1 MLVAEVLSG
10 RVRAA
15 LAGGD
20 VGAARALCR
29 ARLRDCGEEAV
40 TLRCLAQVELA
51 AGQLDAALEWGRR
64 ACALAPEEA
73 MSWLALGHAQA
84 LSAQWSEAA
93 RSFSRAT
100 RRAPDSGD
108 AWHNLGVARRHQ
120 GDSAAALAAFKQ
132 AVWVDAGRADSWL
145 AMARLLQAD
154 SQADNALGCYR
165 RAASRD
171 PAALPEYADALRA
184 HGQLEEAAGRYR
196 EALRRDIE
204 PVRSGF
210 GLGQVL
216 EALGRRERA
225 EGAYLQ
231 VLEREPQHPGALGAL
246 LALGGPVAAARHHQA
261 SEMLNAGAGGGAGQA
276 LIGYGLARYLDAQGL
291 YGDAAAAARVA
302 NEGRRRQAGGLDRPA
317 LAARVAALED
327 YDRAFFASR
336 SAHGEGLDGVVLIV
350 GLPRTGTTLAEQ
362 ILAAHP
368 QVHGAGEIDALPRIA
383 AQLAGPDVA
392 ALAAAAGRLDRRGSR
407 AMAAAYRQALAARA
421 PPAAARWIDKTPFN
435 LFHLGLAALLLPQAR
450 VICCTRDPR
459 DTALSIWLA
468 NFAES
473 QRYATDL
480 GDIAALHRAAQRVMV
495 HWQHHL
501 PLPWL
506 TLRYEDMVSDPVAQT
521 RRLLAFLELPWDPAC
536 LRFHESRRSVDTPSR
551 WQVRQPV
558 YAGAVGRW
566 RRYLPWLPELAEVFD
581 SPAARAGAGP
591 DAPASLS

>member
-225 EGAYLQ
+225 EGAYLEVLASRPPDRMPSAEHRAM
-231 VLEREPQHPGALGAL
+231 VLETLAEIDRALDRLPARVRETFVLSQFEGLTYSAIAERLGVSVASVRKYMLSAATAL
-246 LALGGPVAAARHHQA
+246 LATLHAPGV
-261 SEMLNAGAGGGAGQA
+261 
-276 LIGYGLARYLDAQGL
+276 D
-291 YGDAAAAARVA
+291 
-302 NEGRRRQAGGLDRPA
+302 
-317 LAARVAALED
+317 
-327 YDRAFFASR
+327 
-336 SAHGEGLDGVVLIV
+336 SA
-350 GLPRTGTTLAEQ
+350 PR
-362 ILAAHP
+362 
-368 QVHGAGEIDALPRIA
+368 
-383 AQLAGPDVA
+383 
-392 ALAAAAGRLDRRGSR
+392 
-407 AMAAAYRQALAARA
+407 
-421 PPAAARWIDKTPFN
+421 
-435 LFHLGLAALLLPQAR
+435 
-450 VICCTRDPR
+450 
-459 DTALSIWLA
+459 
-468 NFAES
+468 
-473 QRYATDL
+473 
-480 GDIAALHRAAQRVMV
+480 
-495 HWQHHL
+495 
-501 PLPWL
+501 
-506 TLRYEDMVSDPVAQT
+506 
-521 RRLLAFLELPWDPAC
+521 
-536 LRFHESRRSVDTPSR
+536 
-551 WQVRQPV
+551 
-558 YAGAVGRW
+558 
-566 RRYLPWLPELAEVFD
+566 
-581 SPAARAGAGP
+581 
-591 DAPASLS
+591 